1 VTDDFNVQWSVSLPP
16 TAQYAKGDML
26 NIRGATVD
34 EVEEKFD
41 AILRGEFIDKAI
53 QVGHELRAQQVVV
66 EGLNA
71 TVVPQNTGN
80 APAESAPAQQGSG
93 HFCEHGER
101 KYVTGNGRTGAWAG
115 YFCPLPK
122 GSPGQCKPEFVDS
135 K

>member
-1 VTDDFNVQWSVSLPP
+1 VSDDFNVQWSISLPP

-26 NIRGATVD
+26 NVRGATVD

-71 TVVPQNTGN
+71 TPVQQNTGSQQS
-80 APAESAPAQQGSG
+80 SAPAQQGPETRY
-93 HFCEHGER
+93 CNHGER
-101 KYVTGNGRTGAWAG
+101 KYVTGKGRTGEWAG

-122 GSPGQCKPEFVDS
+122 GDANQCKPEFVDN